1 MINKQSGSA
10 VLFCMALIACA
21 SIYAVSYYVINCDDD
36 EDNYIGVLPEVYE
49 IKPVNFLEPED
60 KCLFT

>member
-1 MINKQSGSA
+1 MLCFI
-10 VLFCMALIACA
+10 LIIACA
-21 SIYAVSYYVINCDDD
+21 SIYAVSYYTINCDDD
-36 EDNYIGVLPEVYE
+36 DDNYIGVLPEVDE